1 MSDST
6 EHGPGLIV
14 DNGSYTIKAGFAN
27 EEAPR
32 RVCPTVM
39 TLPELDTGRVYVG
52 DDALAKHKRINLLHP
67 IEFGHVTSWENMEK
81 MWHHI
86 FHKELRVAPGFIPH
100 PVFLIENPT
109 GVSMVRPNREKKVQM
124 MFENFG
130 VPAMY
135 ASQQELVALYATG
148 FTTGITVN
156 SGYQVTRIVPVYE
169 GYPLPHASQRLDIGG
184 IDLTDYMAELLH
196 AQRQPKDVVRDI
208 KERVSYVS
216 LGVAEESRVFRQDA
230 SRERFL
236 TWAVSNRR
244 SRLQIPPALQSGGG
258 DTMGNI
264 QSKSVN
270 TTAFARFDGRTSVRY
285 LQNVK
290 RLISSFSW
298 QV

>member
-6 EHGPGLIV
+6 EHETGLIV

-52 DDALAKHKRINLLHP
+52 DDALAEHKRIDLLHP
-67 IEFGHVTSWENMEK
+67 IECGFVNSWENMEK

-86 FHKELRVAPGFIPH
+86 FHKELRVAPEAH
-100 PVFLIENPT
+100 PVFLIENTT
-109 GVSMVRPNREKKVQM
+109 GVKPNREKKVQM

-148 FTTGITVN
+148 FTTGVTVN
-156 SGYQVTRIVPVYE
+156 SGCQVTRIVPVYE
-169 GYPLPHASQRLDIGG
+169 GYALPHASQRLDIGG
-184 IDLTDYMAELLH
+184 IDLTNYMAELLH